1 MTLIKAQQHF
11 SGITRT
17 QIGYYFG
24 TSYNRPIGKTHQ
36 TNERIFG
43 QDARG
48 VRLPEEVEQL
58 GEAAQLRSHL
68 ESIFKGC

>member
-1 MTLIKAQQHF
+1 MKIQIRYLV
-11 SGITRT
+11 GIA
-17 QIGYYFG
+17 F
-24 TSYNRPIGKTHQ
+24 NRPVGKTHQ

-68 ESIFKGC
+68 ESI